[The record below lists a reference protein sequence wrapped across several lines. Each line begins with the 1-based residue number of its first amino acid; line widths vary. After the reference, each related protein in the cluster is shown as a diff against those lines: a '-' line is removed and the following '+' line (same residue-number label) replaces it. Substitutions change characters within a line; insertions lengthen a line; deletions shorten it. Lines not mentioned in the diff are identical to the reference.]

1 MRDER
6 EVLGVQYIA
15 DRAVCP
21 QTDTRRWTVGPAIRT
36 MCPSSGFT
44 LIELLIVVAIIGILA
59 AIAVPNFLNAQTRS
73 KLARAYGDID
83 ALEVALHSYRVDNN
97 KFPPS
102 HNGSS
107 YIDPHIL
114 RFVYLTTPISYLS
127 SIPLDVFA
135 RKHTPDT
142 GGYNTIGS
150 NYVGDPYRYLES
162 QFHPT
167 IHQFSTTNEYDR
179 YVYLLS
185 SRGPDT
191 LMNWQMSPRLPDALE
206 YDSSNGLT
214 SLGDINVFGP

>member
-1 MRDER
+1 MKTVAES
-6 EVLGVQYIA
+6 
-15 DRAVCP
+15 RA
-21 QTDTRRWTVGPAIRT
+21 
-36 MCPSSGFT
+36 FT

-83 ALEVALHSYRVDNN
+83 AIELALHAYRVDHN

-107 YIDPHIL
+107 YIDPHFL
-114 RFVYLTTPISYLS
+114 RFVYLTTPIAYLPS
-127 SIPLDVFA
+127 VPMDVFA
-135 RKHTPDT
+135 ARHNPDT
-142 GGYNTIGS
+142 GGYNTLG
-150 NYVGDPYRYLES
+150 NKYVGDPYRYLES

-167 IHQFSTTNEYDR
+167 IHQFSTTDEYKR

-191 LMNWQMSPRLPDALE
+191 LMNWQMDPRLPDALE
-206 YDSSNGLT
+206 YDSSNGLN